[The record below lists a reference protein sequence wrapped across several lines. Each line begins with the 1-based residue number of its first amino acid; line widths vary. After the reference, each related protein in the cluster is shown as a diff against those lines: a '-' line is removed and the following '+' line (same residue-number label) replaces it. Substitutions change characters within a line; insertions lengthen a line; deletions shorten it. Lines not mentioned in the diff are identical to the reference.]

1 MTTVLAYVFWHWP
14 RADVPADAYEAL
26 QRPFHEALRGAPPG
40 GFLGSRV
47 LALAGAAWA
56 AEGRDA
62 YEDWYFVEGSAALDP
77 LNEAAVSAPRR
88 GAHDAA
94 AAAAGGGAAGL
105 YRLRRG
111 DPGEEPH
118 AAAWFAKPP
127 GMSYGALFATLD
139 PLIRSEAA
147 ALWARQMTLGPTP
160 EFCLQSAR
168 PVELPAAFFP
178 VALRY
183 RTVWPARGRA

>member
-1 MTTVLAYVFWHWP
+1 MPRILVFQH
-14 RADVPADAYEAL
+14 V
-26 QRPFHEALRGAPPG
+26 
-40 GFLGSRV
+40 
-47 LALAGAAWA
+47 A
-56 AEGRDA
+56 AE
-62 YEDWYFVEGSAALDP
+62 P
-77 LNEAAVSAPRR
+77 L
-88 GAHDAA
+88 G
-94 AAAAGGGAAGL
+94 
-105 YRLRRG
+105 
-111 DPGEEPH
+111 
-118 AAAWFAKPP
+118 
-127 GMSYGALFATLD
+127 TLD